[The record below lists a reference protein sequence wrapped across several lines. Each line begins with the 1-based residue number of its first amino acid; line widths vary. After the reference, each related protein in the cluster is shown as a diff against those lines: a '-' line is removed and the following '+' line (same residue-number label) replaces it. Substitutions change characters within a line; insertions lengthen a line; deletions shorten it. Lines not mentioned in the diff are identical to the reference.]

1 MNYATREEWLVAAIA
16 EMRPWYRELGVGL
29 PENIRVSCAWAKGAR
44 KGAIAWCW
52 KTEASADGA
61 TELQVSPEK
70 AVAFD
75 VLAALTHELI
85 HASDNGASKHGGHF
99 RETAKRM
106 GLEGK
111 MTATYAGNDLTDR
124 LTALAAQLGPYPHAT
139 LNPATPID
147 GEKKQT
153 TRMLKIVCPM
163 DGYTVR
169 STRKWIEVGLPYCP
183 CGMEM
188 ELEDKDDEDEG

>member
-1 MNYATREEWLVAAIA
+1 MTYATREEWLAAA
-16 EMRPWYRELGVGL
+16 VVSMRAWYKDIGVNL
-29 PENIRVSCAWAKGAR
+29 PERIRVSCAWAKGAR

-52 KTEASADGA
+52 KTEASADGT

-70 AVAFD
+70 AEAVD
-75 VLAALTHELI
+75 VLAALAHELI

-99 RETAKRM
+99 KATAQKI

-111 MTATYAGNDLTDR
+111 MTATYAGDKLGDKI
-124 LTALAAQLGPYPHAT
+124 AKLAVELGDYPHAI
-139 LNPATPID
+139 LNPSTPID

-153 TRMLKIVCPM
+153 TRMLKIVCKQC
-163 DGYTVR
+163 GYTVR
-169 STRKWIEVGLPYCP
+169 TTRKWIMVGLPWCP

-188 ELEDKDDEDEG
+188 DLEENPEDEG